1 MYESSSL
8 PPKYIIG
15 EAKYG
20 SSQLSKTKTGK
31 QMSDEWVDSRN
42 RLDNALGREKA
53 DEIRMELLLNPENI
67 ESVLVKVGKDGEV
80 SQLILDEFG
89 KKRNKK
95 RGCTMRDT
103 IKNNNYFK
111 GYLEY
116 EFARIEK
123 FEIAVNKVISAK
135 GDKDTDK

>member
-20 SSQLSKTKTGK
+20 RSQLSKTKTGK
-31 QMSDEWVDSRN
+31 QMSDEWVDSKN

-89 KKRNKK
+89 KKKK
-95 RGCTMRDT
+95 
-103 IKNNNYFK
+103 
-111 GYLEY
+111 
-116 EFARIEK
+116 
-123 FEIAVNKVISAK
+123 
-135 GDKDTDK
+135 

>member
-1 MYESSSL
+1 
-8 PPKYIIG
+8 
-15 EAKYG
+15 
-20 SSQLSKTKTGK
+20 
-31 QMSDEWVDSRN
+31 
-42 RLDNALGREKA
+42 
-53 DEIRMELLLNPENI
+53 
-67 ESVLVKVGKDGEV
+67 
-80 SQLILDEFG
+80 
-89 KKRNKK
+89 
-95 RGCTMRDT
+95 MRDT